1 MIAGEPKGISVYPV
15 FEECLP
21 ESWGEKRVRFGTDL
35 AIPGWTT
42 TVFGFFG
49 VFLFQLILIAIIS
62 VLSLLNNRSTPQVIP
77 AADALRYI
85 AERKSVHG

>member
-1 MIAGEPKGISVYPV
+1 LTALSGLVGGLIAGITIVL
-15 FEECLP
+15 F
-21 ESWGEKRVRFGTDL
+21 VRFGTDL

-42 TVFGFFG
+42 IVFGFFG